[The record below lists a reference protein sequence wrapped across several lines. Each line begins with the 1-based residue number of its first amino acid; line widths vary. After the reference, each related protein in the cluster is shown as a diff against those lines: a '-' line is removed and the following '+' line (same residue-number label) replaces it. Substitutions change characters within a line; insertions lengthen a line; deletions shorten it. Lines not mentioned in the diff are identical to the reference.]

1 MKVVVILLSLKR
13 KSGVIL
19 LAVSIALIS
28 VSSVFSVSAAEIEE
42 NQDGSLT
49 LTEGMVNSQLIRK
62 FKEEQET
69 EQKQRGLRDKYDVEN
84 EDVYVV
90 EKNNIFKF
98 LMRGLWWCIR
108 VLAYIVFIALAAVG
122 IIAII
127 YPDTRDGLIE
137 AFNGIFA
144 NFQQLWGS

>member
-1 MKVVVILLSLKR
+1 MK
-13 KSGVIL
+13 KS
-19 LAVSIALIS
+19 
-28 VSSVFSVSAAEIEE
+28 
-42 NQDGSLT
+42 
-49 LTEGMVNSQLIRK
+49 MVNSQLIRK

>member
-1 MKVVVILLSLKR
+1 MKKNI
-13 KSGVIL
+13 G
-19 LAVSIALIS
+19 
-28 VSSVFSVSAAEIEE
+28 
-42 NQDGSLT
+42 
-49 LTEGMVNSQLIRK
+49 NSQLVRK

-69 EQKQRGLRDKYDVEN
+69 EQQQRNLRDKYDVEN

-90 EKNNIFKF
+90 EKNNTFKF

-127 YPDTRDGLIE
+127 YPNTRAGLIE
-137 AFNGIFA
+137 AFNGIFS
-144 NFQQLWGS
+144 NFLQLWGS